1 MNPHDLN
8 NVRYIMSLND
18 DQFSEWADGLTD
30 DDLEYAMEILR
41 AARSENVRQEL
52 ELMDEVEDFTEAK
65 NVLAKFTLKG

>member
-18 DQFSEWADGLTD
+18 DEFSQWADTLND

-52 ELMDEVEDFTEAK
+52 ELLDEIEDTTQAMSI
-65 NVLAKFTLKG
+65 LSKFTLKG